1 MHPLTFLDLPFLF
14 YALIYLL
21 LLCPRLIQGNF
32 SICIMSKHL
41 QAKKS
46 EEEKSLEICKDRLI
60 KCQSQKQ
67 V

>member
-21 LLCPRLIQGNF
+21 HLRPRLIQGNF
-32 SICIMSKHL
+32 SFCIMSKHL

-46 EEEKSLEICKDRLI
+46 EEEKSLEVWKDRLI
-60 KCQSQKQ
+60 RR
-67 V
+67 

>member
-32 SICIMSKHL
+32 SFCIMSKHL

-46 EEEKSLEICKDRLI
+46 EEVKSLEVWKDRFI
-60 KCQSQKQ
+60 RSQSQKQ